1 MYSKDTKL
9 VTSCFSTLQHLL
21 YIEHFHSSINA
32 ATKDYENNLKK
43 KRNNQQQFCVRRV
56 FFILITKYM
65 CILMLYN
72 KRIGHTKNT
81 IKFCALPPR
90 LASSSIWANEA
101 FLPFVAQ
108 FQVRLSLYVRFIG
121 IFKSG
126 LNRCDINFLV
136 IYNRS
141 C

>member
-72 KRIGHTKNT
+72 KRVGHTKNT
-81 IKFCALPPR
+81 IKRPAAL
-90 LASSSIWANEA
+90 
-101 FLPFVAQ
+101 
-108 FQVRLSLYVRFIG
+108 LSLV
-121 IFKSG
+121 FKMGKLFFCLQTNVG
-126 LNRCDINFLV
+126 LNV
-136 IYNRS
+136 I
-141 C
+141 